1 MILRFLRI
9 HFLFLLAFTT
19 ACCTNAASASVGDSA
34 AATETER
41 IIIEHADYLKNER
54 DTGLTMLRGGAIFKF
69 RESTVNADEAVLDEK
84 NITAVAKNNI
94 KVTDSKGEFTGEA
107 LFYDYDREWFEIA
120 NGSGSTTAPGVN
132 GRVYF
137 KSRLIQGTKTKIK
150 LYKVEFTTCEPKCR
164 KEYHMLAK
172 SAVVYP
178 DNKVIARDVYFYMGT
193 ERILYFP
200 IYVASLKQNRRYM
213 PELGYDKNMGFY
225 VLTNY
230 PYMAKEFMA
239 GWVLMDLMTKK
250 GVRYGA
256 EHEYKSK
263 RLGGDGHNKFVTN
276 RESDTGNSSNQA
288 EVSQKIQ
295 IGEKV
300 SGDLKYNR
308 KSTFNEYLRGSR
320 VNSNTFSLNAART
333 VNEMKESDSGGIQKG
348 SQRRSTTF
356 TYNKSSSQ
364 GSGGSQTNDNI
375 NVMERIDFTQKLNT
389 TNSYQY
395 TSQSY
400 STRTKNLDGR
410 FRSDTTYSGGLYSL
424 TMSLQRT
431 YDLDGDQ
438 NTSDDFESLN
448 VMWPKITMNLQQKLY
463 QRLIPQR
470 LLPISVV
477 QLTNER
483 IRQGTRSDSDALRRN
498 TLLMEARKKLL
509 QQFKSLDFNMT
520 QTYTQYTYSTK
531 DAEYI
536 MNHVSDM
543 RYSFNQRMKLNM
555 NFNSVKDSGGSPY
568 KNSSQRELIRLKGA
582 FNITNQSTNFSM
594 ATQYDYRMPADRHYS
609 PLTFK
614 YNRTMTQN
622 SLLTVG
628 GSRDINGSIWND
640 TNTSMEI
647 KRKNTNFR
655 ISALWNTMDLDLRSA
670 TVATELARNN
680 GWKFSM
686 QSAFEHKSRYGIIRE
701 VIAKKTNCC
710 TETEMKYNTLTDEF
724 QFHYLILA
732 FPSKKFGFSQG
743 NQGFEIDES
752 AFNISTNQGGT
763 QTTR

>member
-1 MILRFLRI
+1 MRLRSFRICILFVILC
-9 HFLFLLAFTT
+9 AAT
-19 ACCTNAASASVGDSA
+19 CCVIITPVRAADPA

-41 IIIEHADYLKNER
+41 IVIEHADYLKNER
-54 DTGLTMLRGGAIFKF
+54 DTGLTTLRGGAIFKY

-84 NITAVAKNNI
+84 NKTAVAKHNI
-94 KVTDSKGEFTGEA
+94 RVIDSKGVFTGEA
-107 LFYDYDREWFEIA
+107 LFYDYDREWFEIT
-120 NGSGSTTAPGVN
+120 NGSGSTTASGVN
-132 GRVYF
+132 GPVFF
-137 KSRLIQGTKTKIK
+137 KGRLIQGTKTKIN
-150 LYKVEFTTCEPKCR
+150 LYNVEFTTCEPKCR
-164 KEYHMLAK
+164 LEYHMLAK

-200 IYVASLKQNRRYM
+200 IYVVSLKQNRRYM
-213 PELGYDKNMGFY
+213 PEFGYDKNMGFY

-239 GWVLMDLMTKK
+239 GWILLDLMTKK

-263 RLGGDGHNKFVTN
+263 RLGGDGHNKFETN

-288 EVSQKIQ
+288 VVSQKIQ
-295 IGEKV
+295 VGDKI
-300 SGDLKYNR
+300 SGDLNYNR
-308 KSTFNEYLRGSR
+308 KSTYNEYLRGSR
-320 VNSNTFSLNAART
+320 VNSNTFSLNATRT
-333 VNEMKESDSGGIQKG
+333 VNELKENDSGGIQKG
-348 SQRRSTTF
+348 TQRRSTTL

-375 NVMERIDFTQKLNT
+375 NVLERINFSQRLNT

-400 STRTKNLDGR
+400 SSRAKNLDGR
-410 FRSDTTYSGGLYSL
+410 FKSDTTYSGNLYSL

-431 YDLDGDQ
+431 YDLDGDE
-438 NTSDDFESLN
+438 NTSDNFESLN
-448 VMWPKITMNLQQKLY
+448 VMWPKISLNLQQKLY
-463 QRLIPQR
+463 QKIIPQK

-483 IRQGTRSDSDALRRN
+483 IRQGTRIDSDALRRN
-498 TLLMEARKKLL
+498 TLFMEARKKLF
-509 QQFKSLDFNMT
+509 QQLKSLDFNIT
-520 QTYTQYTYSTK
+520 QTYTQYSYSTK

-536 MNHVSDM
+536 MNHISDM
-543 RYSFNQRMKLNM
+543 NYSFNQRIKLNF

-568 KNSSQRELIRLKGA
+568 KNSSQREQIRLKSG

-594 ATQYDYRMPADRHYS
+594 TTQYDYRMPPDRHYS
-609 PLTFK
+609 PLTYK
-614 YNRTMTQN
+614 YNRTVTQN
-622 SLLTVG
+622 SLLTIG
-628 GSRDINGSIWND
+628 GSRDINNSIWND

-647 KRKNTNFR
+647 KRKNTIIR
-655 ISALWNTMDLDLRSA
+655 LSALWNTMDLDLRTA

-680 GWKFSM
+680 GWQFSI
-686 QSAFEHKSRYGIIRE
+686 QSAFEHKSKYGIIRE

-732 FPSKKFGFSQG
+732 FPSKKFGFSQS

-752 AFNISTNQGGT
+752 AFNIGTNQGNS
-763 QTTR
+763 QTMR